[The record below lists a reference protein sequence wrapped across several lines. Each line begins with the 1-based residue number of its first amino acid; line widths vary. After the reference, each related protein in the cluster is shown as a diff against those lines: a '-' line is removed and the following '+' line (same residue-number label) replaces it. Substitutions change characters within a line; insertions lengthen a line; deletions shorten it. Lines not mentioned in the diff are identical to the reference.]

1 MDTKPMPPD
10 FEEFRQLV
18 AFPGESFNP
27 IEAAFLIAKEEYPQ
41 LSAARCGR
49 LVAELK
55 NEAEEHMLVLKG
67 PKAKRAARPDAIAQV
82 EHFNKLFF
90 GKWGFYGN
98 YDEYYD
104 PRNSFLNDVIDR
116 RTGIPISLTLL
127 YVDIAR
133 GGAGIDV
140 ISVGMPGH
148 FLAGFNRREDLYI
161 DVFGQGAFLTL
172 PECAERAESIIPEL
186 EFEPGHMYRVGPRTI
201 VARMLR
207 NLINIYIY
215 EENFPKA
222 LHYIEMILCVEGET
236 PEWFR
241 QRGLIY
247 AATQR
252 YGRAVIDLERYLDCA
267 PNAPDRSIIGDHLRE
282 LQKKRATVN

>member
-1 MDTKPMPPD
+1 MPSG
-10 FEEFRQLV
+10 FEEFRKLV

-27 IEAAFLIAKEEYPQ
+27 IEAAFLIAREEYPQ

-49 LVAELK
+49 LLAEMK
-55 NEAEEHMLVLKG
+55 SEAEEHMLPLQGRKVH
-67 PKAKRAARPDAIAQV
+67 KRATRPDVIAQV

-104 PRNSFLNDVIDR
+104 PKNSFLNDVIDR
-116 RTGIPISLTLL
+116 RAGIPISLTLL

-148 FLAGFNRREDLYI
+148 FLAGFNAREDLYI

-186 EFEPGHMYRVGPRTI
+186 KFEPGHMYRVGPRTI

-207 NLINIYIY
+207 NLINIYINQ
-215 EENFPKA
+215 ENFPKA
-222 LHYIEMILCVEGET
+222 LHSIEMILCVEGET

-241 QRGLIY
+241 QRGLVW
-247 AATQR
+247 AAMQR
-252 YGRAVIDLERYLDCA
+252 YGATVTDLERYLECA
-267 PNAPDRSIIGDHLRE
+267 PNAPDRVIFGDHLRA
-282 LQKKRATVN
+282 LQKKRAIVN

>member
-1 MDTKPMPPD
+1 MPSD
-10 FEEFRQLV
+10 LEEFRALV

-49 LVAELK
+49 LVAEMK
-55 NEAEEHMLVLKG
+55 NEAEKHMLSVKGLK
-67 PKAKRAARPDAIAQV
+67 ARRAARPDEIAQV
-82 EHFNKLFF
+82 EHFNELFF

-104 PRNSFLNDVIDR
+104 PPNSFLNDVIER

-140 ISVGMPGH
+140 IPVGMPGH
-148 FLAGFNRREDLYI
+148 FLAGFNNREDLYI

-172 PECAERAESIIPEL
+172 PECAQRAEAIIPDL
-186 EFEPGHMYRVGPRTI
+186 KFEPGHMYRVGPRAI

-207 NLINIYIY
+207 NLIRVYLNQ
-215 EENFPKA
+215 ENFPKA
-222 LHYIEMILCVEGET
+222 LHSIEMILCVEGET
-236 PEWFR
+236 PDWIRE
-241 QRGLIY
+241 RGLIR
-247 AATQR
+247 AAMQR
-252 YGRAVIDLERYLDCA
+252 YGAAAADLERYLQCA
-267 PNAPDRSIIGDHLRE
+267 PNATDRVIIGDQLRA

>member
-1 MDTKPMPPD
+1 MRSD
-10 FEEFRQLV
+10 FAEFRELV
-18 AFPGESFNP
+18 ALPGESFNP
-27 IEAAFLIAKEEYPQ
+27 IEAAFLIAMDEYPK

-49 LVAELK
+49 LMAEMK
-55 NEAEEHMLVLKG
+55 NEAEEHMRSLQG
-67 PKAKRAARPDAIAQV
+67 RSAKRAKGPEVIAQV

-90 GKWGFYGN
+90 ETWGFHGN
-98 YDEYYD
+98 NDEYYD

-133 GGAGIDV
+133 GGAAIEV
-140 ISVGMPGH
+140 IPVGMPGH
-148 FLAGFNRREDLYI
+148 FLAGFNAREDLYI

-172 PECAERAESIIPEL
+172 PECAKRAESIIPEL
-186 EFEPGHMYRVGPRTI
+186 IFEPGHMYRVGPRVI

-207 NLINIYIY
+207 NLINIYIN

-222 LHYIEMILCVEGET
+222 LHSIEMILCVEGET
-236 PEWFR
+236 PEWMR
-241 QRGLIY
+241 QRGLIF
-247 AATQR
+247 AATQN
-252 YGRAVIDLERYLDCA
+252 YGRAVNDLERYLECA
-267 PNAPDRSIIGDHLRE
+267 PNAPDRYVMVDHLRA

>member
-1 MDTKPMPPD
+1 MPSD
-10 FEEFRQLV
+10 FDEFRRLV

-27 IEAAFLIAKEEYPQ
+27 IEAAFLIAADEYPK
-41 LSAARCGR
+41 LSAARCDR
-49 LVAELK
+49 LMAEMK
-55 NEAEEHMLVLKG
+55 NEAEAHMLSLKG
-67 PKAKRAARPDAIAQV
+67 PAAKRAKRPDTIAQV

-90 GKWGFYGN
+90 EKWGFHGN

-140 ISVGMPGH
+140 IPVGMPGH
-148 FLAGFNRREDLYI
+148 FLAGFNAREDLYI

-172 PECAERAESIIPEL
+172 MECAERAESIIPQL
-186 EFEPGHMYRVGPRTI
+186 KFEPSHMYRVGPRVI

-207 NLINIYIY
+207 NLINIYIDQ
-215 EENFPKA
+215 ENFRKA
-222 LHYIEMILCVEGET
+222 LRCIELILCVEGET
-236 PEWFR
+236 PEWMR
-241 QRGLIY
+241 QRGLIF
-247 AATQR
+247 AVTQN
-252 YGRAVIDLERYLDCA
+252 YGRAVTELERYLECA
-267 PNAPDRSIIGDHLRE
+267 PNAPDRFIMGDHLRA
-282 LQKKRATVN
+282 LQKKRAVVN

>member
-1 MDTKPMPPD
+1 MRSD
-10 FEEFRQLV
+10 FEEFRELV
-18 AFPGESFNP
+18 ALPGESFNP
-27 IEAAFLIAKEEYPQ
+27 IEAAFLIAMDEYPK

-49 LVAELK
+49 LMAEMK
-55 NEAEEHMLVLKG
+55 NEAEEHMRSLQG
-67 PKAKRAARPDAIAQV
+67 RGAKRAKRPEVIAQV

-90 GKWGFYGN
+90 ETWGFHGN
-98 YDEYYD
+98 NDEYYD

-133 GGAGIDV
+133 GGAAIEV
-140 ISVGMPGH
+140 IPVGMPGH
-148 FLAGFNRREDLYI
+148 FLAGFNAREDLYI

-172 PECAERAESIIPEL
+172 PECAKRAESIIPEL
-186 EFEPGHMYRVGPRTI
+186 IFEPGHMYRVGPRVI

-207 NLINIYIY
+207 NLINIYIN

-222 LHYIEMILCVEGET
+222 LHSIEMILCVEGET
-236 PEWFR
+236 PEWMR
-241 QRGLIY
+241 QRGLIF
-247 AATQR
+247 AATQN
-252 YGRAVIDLERYLDCA
+252 YGRAVNDLERYLEGA
-267 PNAPDRSIIGDHLRE
+267 PNAPDRYVMVDHLRA